1 MSKPNHRWR
10 RFEEGLYGYVRYRK
24 SQHGNHDKAMS
35 RALTRAK
42 AKESLRRQLK
52 EES

>member
-24 SQHGNHDKAMS
+24 SQHRNHDKAVS

-42 AKESLRRQLK
+42 DKEALCRHLK